1 VKRVDR
7 KCAALPNP
15 ITIFPGY
22 DCGGMGDPSLREVEA
37 CVIAAA
43 HCEACLKI
51 NAFDGLD
58 LDCDQADDQ
67 LDNGSC
73 S

>member
-1 VKRVDR
+1 MKGVDR
-7 KCAALPNP
+7 KCAALQARPG
-15 ITIFPGY
+15 TIFPGA
-22 DCGGMGDPSLREVEA
+22 CGEGNPNLNEVEA

-43 HCEACLKI
+43 RCEACLKI
-51 NAFDGLD
+51 NAFDNLN

-67 LDNGSC
+67 ITNGSC